1 MITQKIKQKI
11 KEISFKTKTEC
22 CGFILNNQIFPC
34 KNQSENPDHH
44 FSISPFDY
52 LRASYLG
59 NIEIIYH
66 SHTKN
71 PEFSEFDKINLYNQK
86 LRGLMYCKEKDCF
99 KVFLPESYNNKYV
112 GRVFEIGVSDC
123 LTLVSDYYQKELGII
138 LPEIK
143 RKEGWY
149 KENKNIVKENTPSN
163 FKQIPF
169 ETARKNDL
177 LVFDMLNNDL
187 PCHFGIYLGNDMILH
202 QPREKLSTIELLTE
216 PMKKRLSYALTWK

>member
-1 MITQKIKQKI
+1 MITKEIKQKI
-11 KEISFKTKTEC
+11 KDFSLKTDKEI
-22 CGFILNNQIFPC
+22 CGFLVRDQIFPC
-34 KNQSENPDHH
+34 KNQSENPSHH
-44 FSISPFDY
+44 FSISPLDY

-59 NIEIIYH
+59 KIEIIYH

-99 KVFLPESYNNKYV
+99 RVFLPESYNNKYV
-112 GRVFEIGVSDC
+112 GRSFEIGVSDC
-123 LTLVSDYYQKELGII
+123 LSLVAGYYKEELGII

-143 RKEGWY
+143 RKKGWY

-163 FKQIPF
+163 FKKISF
-169 ETARKNDL
+169 EAAQKNDL

-187 PCHFGIYLGNDMILH
+187 PCHFGIYLGNDIILH
-202 QPREKLSTIELLTE
+202 QPREKLSTIEILTDA
-216 PMKKRLSYALTWK
+216 MKKRLSYALTWN

>member
-1 MITQKIKQKI
+1 MTTQKIKKQI
-11 KEISFKTKTEC
+11 KEISLKTNNEI
-22 CGFILNNQIFPC
+22 CGFIVQDMVFPC
-34 KNQSENPDHH
+34 KNQSPNPNHH
-44 FSISPFDY
+44 FAISPLDY

-59 NIEIIYH
+59 KIEIIYH

-71 PEFSEFDKINLYNQK
+71 PEFSEFDKINLCNQK

-123 LTLVSDYYQKELGII
+123 LSLVADYYKEELKII
-138 LPEIK
+138 LPKIK

-149 KENKNIVKENTPSN
+149 KQNKNIVKENTPAN

-169 ETARKNDL
+169 EKAQKNDL

-187 PCHFGIYLGNDMILH
+187 PCHFGIYLGDDVILH
-202 QPREKLSTIELLTE
+202 QPREKLSTIELLTD
-216 PMKKRLSYALTWK
+216 PMKKRISYALTWN